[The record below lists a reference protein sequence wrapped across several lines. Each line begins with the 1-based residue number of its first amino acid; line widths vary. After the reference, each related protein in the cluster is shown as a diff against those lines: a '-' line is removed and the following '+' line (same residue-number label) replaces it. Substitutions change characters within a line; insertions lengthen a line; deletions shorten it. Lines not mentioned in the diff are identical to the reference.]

1 RLLAANRTRRD
12 GGNDVNDPQ
21 ETCAG
26 QDFRDAKMNQCGQ
39 RLRDRSPR
47 GRSQPERVRRIGA
60 PMNVSEKDTRDVAR
74 IWTDRRIPAA
84 CRGAVFHDQIVESS
98 WSRSPRL
105 SRVKSIFPCRPC
117 MAIAW
122 ADISAVMSPRQYL
135 GMAVRSEETS
145 TIQPDVVRHQR
156 GAQSRPFSKPRDRT
170 ASRAGTSRNP
180 PGSTRPKHA
189 VECGMANRMSTE
201 LRPSPQGVHVGIV
214 GASGLVGDIILSIL
228 AERQFPVASLRLF
241 ASARSAG
248 RYLRWKHTE
257 ILV

>member
-1 RLLAANRTRRD
+1 VLVVCLS
-12 GGNDVNDPQ
+12 VFDPQ

-26 QDFRDAKMNQCGQ
+26 QDFRDAKMNRCGQ

-60 PMNVSEKDTRDVAR
+60 PMSVSEKDTRDVAR

-156 GAQSRPFSKPRDRT
+156 GAQSRPFSEPRDRT
-170 ASRAGTSRNP
+170 ASGAGTS
-180 PGSTRPKHA
+180 G
-189 VECGMANRMSTE
+189 
-201 LRPSPQGVHVGIV
+201 RPSGT
-214 GASGLVGDIILSIL
+214 L
-228 AERQFPVASLRLF
+228 PVQP
-241 ASARSAG
+241 ARNM
-248 RYLRWKHTE
+248 L
-257 ILV
+257 